1 MASFLKEQVC
11 DFLTIGEKINYKPC
25 YSMTV
30 SARTHAHLSAAAQGE
45 RIGPS
50 PPFLF
55 PAGLDRLLV
64 VADPSCLASGGVIA
78 ALRSKSST
86 LGPRARRG
94 ELGLTAV
101 AFSLS
106 IRSHLHLG
114 FAFRPREHLLAQAV
128 HQVAPAG
135 RTARIQRVFLVLPR
149 GRPPE
154 SSSNAPATG
163 GNATADRQ
171 GKLHDGRVTYRR
183 TSTIHGG
190 GTATFG
196 STFAISGN
204 GFLTPLMART

>member
-11 DFLTIGEKINYKPC
+11 DFLTTGGKNNIKPVI
-25 YSMTV
+25 YDSVRMR
-30 SARTHAHLSAAAQGE
+30 ARTHPQQRKQRELARLRRLSFLRDLIVFCLCSTPLAWLVAA
-45 RIGPS
+45 
-50 PPFLF
+50 
-55 PAGLDRLLV
+55 
-64 VADPSCLASGGVIA
+64 GVIA

-135 RTARIQRVFLVLPR
+135 RAARIQRVFLVLPR

-154 SSSNAPATG
+154 SSSNARYNT
-163 GNATADRQ
+163 TR
-171 GKLHDGRVTYRR
+171 L
-183 TSTIHGG
+183 S
-190 GTATFG
+190 
-196 STFAISGN
+196 
-204 GFLTPLMART
+204 

>member
-1 MASFLKEQVC
+1 MSCLLAGRDVASFLKEQMC
-11 DFLTIGEKINYKPC
+11 DFLTTGETQYKTC
-25 YSMTV
+25 IYDCVRTR
-30 SARTHAHLSAAAQGE
+30 ARTLPAAAQGE

-64 VADPSCLASGGVIA
+64 VADPSCLASGGWSVIA

-135 RTARIQRVFLVLPR
+135 RAARIQRVFLVLPC

-154 SSSNAPATG
+154 SSSNARYSKYPHFHHCYSLPPGA
-163 GNATADRQ
+163 AY
-171 GKLHDGRVTYRR
+171 GRV
-183 TSTIHGG
+183 
-190 GTATFG
+190 
-196 STFAISGN
+196 
-204 GFLTPLMART
+204 